1 MPRKSPLAGPTP
13 ASACARTPRHK
24 LGFTALAT
32 ERYFFA
38 CAKAALPGAALK
50 SLLETLRHPDF
61 AARVSRLPGYDASQS
76 GRQEALDAALTWVAR
91 PQRKGRL

>member
-1 MPRKSPLAGPTP
+1 M
-13 ASACARTPRHK
+13 
-24 LGFTALAT
+24 

-50 SLLETLRHPDF
+50 SITEVLKQGDF

-76 GRQEALDAALTWVAR
+76 GRREALDAALTWVAR
-91 PQRKGRL
+91 PRRRG